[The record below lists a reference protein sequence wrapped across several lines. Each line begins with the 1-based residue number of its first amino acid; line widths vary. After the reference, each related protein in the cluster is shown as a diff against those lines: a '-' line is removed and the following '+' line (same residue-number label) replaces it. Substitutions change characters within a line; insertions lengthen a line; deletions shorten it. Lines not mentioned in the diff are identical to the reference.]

1 MKSYKK
7 YWEYKITLASVSE
20 DEITRFLYDP
30 RLNDI
35 CVCNDHYVANMRFL
49 KNIHRPNRVRNV
61 RHTME
66 CWNRHLAKKRKKNKN
81 A

>member
-7 YWEYKITLASVSE
+7 YWEYKTTLMSAE
-20 DEITRFLYDP
+20 DDPFIRFMFDP
-30 RLNDI
+30 RLNKI
-35 CVCNDHYVANMRFL
+35 CICNDHYVANMRFL
-49 KNIHRPNRVRNV
+49 KNIRRPNRVRNV

>member
-7 YWEYKITLASVSE
+7 YWEYKSTLMSVDDNPS
-20 DEITRFLYDP
+20 IRFMFDP
-30 RLNDI
+30 RLNKI

-49 KNIHRPNRVRNV
+49 KNIHRPNRARNV

-66 CWNRHLAKKRKKNKN
+66 CWNRHLEKKRKKNKN